1 MAPDSDV
8 GPFRLSGAP
17 VLSYTI
23 FPAGEGTEKEFR
35 LSSKR
40 SMASI
45 ITKLEDLMSRACIGM
60 MSNSTLLD
68 QIKVGCLH
76 LPDHAYRGFLSLA
89 MTPVGP
95 AGFRGPCPLT

>member
-1 MAPDSDV
+1 MRVVQLVAPESDV

-23 FPAGEGTEKEFR
+23 VPPGNGAVKEFR

-45 ITKLEDLMSRACIGM
+45 ITKLEDVMSRSCIGM
-60 MSNSTLLD
+60 MNNSTLLD
-68 QIKVGCLH
+68 QIKVSLLCWRALAGCK
-76 LPDHAYRGFLSLA
+76 LSR
-89 MTPVGP
+89 P
-95 AGFRGPCPLT
+95 